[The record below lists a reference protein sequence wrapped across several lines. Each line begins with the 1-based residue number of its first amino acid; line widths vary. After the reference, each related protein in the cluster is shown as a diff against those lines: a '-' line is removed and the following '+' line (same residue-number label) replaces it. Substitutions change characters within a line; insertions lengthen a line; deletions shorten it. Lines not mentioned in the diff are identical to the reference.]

1 VSLGWLGERDRLQFI
16 EGGEGERGTP
26 GEEMV
31 AGVMAFIKEEDVGRG
46 NGSIDAPLL
55 E

>member
-1 VSLGWLGERDRLQFI
+1 LGWLGERLAPIYR
-16 EGGEGERGTP
+16 GRRGRERDARGRKWLR
-26 GEEMV
+26 
-31 AGVMAFIKEEDVGRG
+31 GVMAFIKEEDVGRG

>member
-1 VSLGWLGERDRLQFI
+1 MRERER
-16 EGGEGERGTP
+16 EGRQ

-46 NGSIDAPLL
+46 NSSIDAPLL

>member
-1 VSLGWLGERDRLQFI
+1 VSLGWLGERLAPIYR
-16 EGGEGERGTP
+16 GRRGRERDARGRKWWR
-26 GEEMV
+26 
-31 AGVMAFIKEEDVGRG
+31 GVMAFIKEEDVGRG